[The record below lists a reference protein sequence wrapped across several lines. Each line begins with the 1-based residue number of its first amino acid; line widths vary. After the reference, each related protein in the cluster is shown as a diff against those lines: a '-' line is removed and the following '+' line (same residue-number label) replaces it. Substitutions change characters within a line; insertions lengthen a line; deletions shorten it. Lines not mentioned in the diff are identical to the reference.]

1 MSRCDMRSSIGA
13 KTFYMPH
20 ICAFCKAAPIFSR
33 LICDAL
39 RLQVALNLNGAVFT
53 ARLREGHVK
62 VVRLIQLC
70 LQKMRDRSL
79 FAYY

>member
-1 MSRCDMRSSIGA
+1 MALVCVDYTSRYDMRSSIGA

-33 LICDAL
+33 HNCNPLS
-39 RLQVALNLNGAVFT
+39 LQVALNLNGAVFT

-62 VVRLIQLC
+62 VVRLL
-70 LQKMRDRSL
+70 
-79 FAYY
+79 